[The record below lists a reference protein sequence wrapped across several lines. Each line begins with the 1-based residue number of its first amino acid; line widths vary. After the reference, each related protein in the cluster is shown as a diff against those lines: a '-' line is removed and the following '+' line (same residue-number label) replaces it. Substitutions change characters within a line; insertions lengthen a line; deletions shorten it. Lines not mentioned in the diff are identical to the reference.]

1 MADADWVRVASVS
14 EVAEGQVHAVRV
26 SGRDIALYHLP
37 GGDFRATDNICTHE
51 YARLSD
57 GWLENGCI

>member
-26 SGRDIALYHLP
+26 SGRDIALFHLP
-37 GGDFRATDNICTHE
+37 GGDFRATDNICTPSFVYNH
-51 YARLSD
+51 R
-57 GWLENGCI
+57 